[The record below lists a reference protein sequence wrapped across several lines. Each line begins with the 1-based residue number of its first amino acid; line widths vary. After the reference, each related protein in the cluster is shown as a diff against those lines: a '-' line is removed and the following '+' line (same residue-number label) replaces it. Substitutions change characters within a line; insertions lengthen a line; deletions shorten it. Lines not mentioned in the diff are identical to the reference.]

1 MLKPDPGLLIWMC
14 ISFGILVFLL
24 GKFAW
29 KPILGAV
36 KTREQSIADALN
48 EAKKMRD
55 DMAKMSA
62 SNEEIMRQARAE
74 RDLLL
79 KDARDIRD
87 KEISEA
93 KTKAKAEA
101 DEAERRAKR
110 AETAQQVLVAEAR
123 TAQSVA
129 QHAASQAQDSAAAL
143 KLQEAGL
150 AEELTRAENISA
162 DLARQ
167 RQVGLARAP

>member
-1 MLKPDPGLLIWMC
+1 MSLVTPDIGLLFWMC
-14 ISFGILVFLL
+14 LSFGIVVFLL
-24 GKFAW
+24 SKYAW

-62 SNEEIMRQARAE
+62 SNEEVMRQARAE
-74 RDLLL
+74 REVLL

-93 KTKAKAEA
+93 KVKAKAEA
-101 DEAERRAKR
+101 DAMLGRAREDIRNEKDAAIVELRNQVADLSLQVAERILK
-110 AETAQQVLVAEAR
+110 EKLG
-123 TAQSVA
+123 
-129 QHAASQAQDSAAAL
+129 DAAAQKAL
-143 KLQEAGL
+143 VDKVM
-150 AEELTRAENISA
+150 TDI
-162 DLARQ
+162 DLRKS
-167 RQVGLARAP
+167 

>member
-1 MLKPDPGLLIWMC
+1 MKLLTPDPGLLFWMC
-14 ISFGILVFLL
+14 VSFGIVVFLL

-55 DMAKMSA
+55 DMARMTA

-74 RDLLL
+74 RDTLL

-101 DEAERRAKR
+101 DAMLGRAREDIRNEKNAAIVELRNQVAELSVQVAERILK
-110 AETAQQVLVAEAR
+110 EKLG
-123 TAQSVA
+123 
-129 QHAASQAQDSAAAL
+129 DAAAQKAL
-143 KLQEAGL
+143 VEKVMSEV
-150 AEELTRAENISA
+150 EMRRS
-162 DLARQ
+162 
-167 RQVGLARAP
+167 

>member
-62 SNEEIMRQARAE
+62 NNEEIMRQARAE
-74 RDLLL
+74 RDTLL
-79 KDARDIRD
+79 KEARDIRD

-101 DEAERRAKR
+101 DAMLGRAREDIRNEKNAAIVELRNQVADLSVQVAERILK
-110 AETAQQVLVAEAR
+110 EKLG
-123 TAQSVA
+123 
-129 QHAASQAQDSAAAL
+129 DAAAQKAL
-143 KLQEAGL
+143 VDKVM
-150 AEELTRAENISA
+150 A
-162 DLARQ
+162 DVDLRKS
-167 RQVGLARAP
+167 